1 MANETRQA
9 YQARQDAWLIG
20 GALHAADTGGRDHH
34 EPEHPYRTAFQR
46 DRERILHC
54 SAFRRLGYKTQVFVP
69 DKQDHFRTRLTH
81 TLEVAQVARTLAR
94 ALRANEDAAEA
105 VGLAHDLGH
114 SPFGHAGEAAL
125 DGLMAGHGGFEH
137 NAQSLR
143 VVEYLE
149 HPYPRFRGLNLTAAV
164 RACLARHRT
173 RYDAPADEAF
183 EGGAQAPLEGQLVD
197 LADEIAYTAA
207 DLYDALAAEW
217 IEPADLGDLA
227 LWRRA
232 HDRADADMPDARA
245 IHKRLQACRNVLAIM
260 TDDAIAETTRRVDEM
275 RLATAADVQAASARA
290 AGFSV
295 EIAADVQ
302 AMQQFLLERVYRHP
316 IARTHA
322 DEARRII
329 AELFSPYLADPSR
342 LPDRY
347 GSRVEGQGLHRV
359 VCDYIAGMTDRFCRL
374 QHQAVCGGAD

>member
-1 MANETRQA
+1 MPDETRQA
-9 YQARQDAWLIG
+9 YQVRQDAWLIG
-20 GALHAADTGGRDHH
+20 CALHAADTGGRNHD

-69 DKQDHFRTRLTH
+69 HEQDHFRTRLTH

-164 RACLARHRT
+164 QACLARHRT
-173 RYDAPADEAF
+173 RYDAPA
-183 EGGAQAPLEGQLVD
+183 EGAPDDAPQAPLEGQLVD

-217 IEPADLGDLA
+217 IHTAALGHLA
-227 LWRRA
+227 LWRQA
-232 HDRADADMPDARA
+232 LDQADADMPDARA

-260 TDDAIAETTRRVDEM
+260 TDDAVAETARRIDAM
-275 RLATAADVQAASARA
+275 GLTCPADVQGASRRA
-290 AGFSV
+290 AGFSADLAPRV
-295 EIAADVQ
+295 E
-302 AMQQFLLERVYRHP
+302 AMQDFLLDRVYHHP
-316 IARTHA
+316 IARSHA
-322 DEARRII
+322 ADARRII
-329 AELFSPYLADPSR
+329 ADLFAAYLADRSR
-342 LPDRY
+342 LPERY
-347 GSRVEGQGLHRV
+347 RRRIDDEGLHRV
-359 VCDYIAGMTDRFCRL
+359 ICDYIAGMTDRFCRAE
-374 QHQAVCGGAD
+374 HQGLCGGGH